1 MPVLEKDA
9 KNQAFSAAEK
19 SEWIREV
26 EEACAIEP
34 KKSFKLPSILIC
46 FVLLSVILLSSCTTL
61 EVGVHYGK
69 MAYNK
74 CSNLDN
80 WQCLW
85 YDK

>member
-1 MPVLEKDA
+1 MPVLGKEDNSSFSGA
-9 KNQAFSAAEK
+9 KN

-26 EEACAIEP
+26 EEACSIEP
-34 KKSFKLPSILIC
+34 KRAFKLQYILIS
-46 FVLLSVILLSSCTTL
+46 FVLLSVFLLSSCTTL

-74 CSNLDN
+74 CSDLDN

>member
-1 MPVLEKDA
+1 MPVLGKEDNSSFSEA
-9 KNQAFSAAEK
+9 KN

-26 EEACAIEP
+26 EEACSIEP
-34 KKSFKLPSILIC
+34 KRSFKLQYILIS
-46 FVLLSVILLSSCTTL
+46 FVLLSVFLLSSCTTL

-74 CSNLDN
+74 CSDLDN

>member
-1 MPVLEKDA
+1 MPVLEKDV
-9 KNQAFSAAEK
+9 KKMSFSAAKK

-26 EEACAIEP
+26 EKACAIEP
-34 KKSFKLPSILIC
+34 KRSFKLQYILIS
-46 FVLLSVILLSSCTTL
+46 FVLLSVFLLSSCTTL

-74 CSNLDN
+74 CSDLDN

-85 YDK
+85 YD

>member
-1 MPVLEKDA
+1 MPVLEKEDNSSFSGA
-9 KNQAFSAAEK
+9 KN

-26 EEACAIEP
+26 EKACSIEP
-34 KKSFKLPSILIC
+34 KRSFKLPSILIC
-46 FVLLSVILLSSCTTL
+46 FVLLSVFLLSSCTTL

-74 CSNLDN
+74 CSDLDN